1 MSCPFLVLPAKVRLR
16 RSCLLQSN
24 TLAYWAEAYFF
35 QKSFV
40 KHLVDCC
47 SLLIVWTY
55 LHLKQIQKPS
65 PGKTYSRRR
74 QSTLGPLVG
83 VTLPLNLILAYGS
96 LMRLGT
102 YTEKL
107 VVLGRIEGRQ
117 GSSIG
122 KAHSLGWVKPRDRIL
137 KPREG

>member
-1 MSCPFLVLPAKVRLR
+1 
-16 RSCLLQSN
+16 
-24 TLAYWAEAYFF
+24 
-35 QKSFV
+35 
-40 KHLVDCC
+40 
-47 SLLIVWTY
+47 
-55 LHLKQIQKPS
+55 
-65 PGKTYSRRR
+65 
-74 QSTLGPLVG
+74 
-83 VTLPLNLILAYGS
+83 
-96 LMRLGT
+96 MRLGT